1 MVFYYNIKISVH
13 NTFGFN
19 KIYGAAAA
27 LVNELKEGNSCRS
40 QGGGISVRD
49 DFFFFVRVYFNF
61 LNRHFIRFP
70 WATPY

>member
-49 DFFFFVRVYFNF
+49 NFFFFC
-61 LNRHFIRFP
+61 
-70 WATPY
+70 